1 MPLTVKDILEKT
13 FKRTFKGYDED
24 EVDKF
29 LDQIIDEY
37 KALQSEIISL
47 KEELAAAN
55 EQVGKV
61 KHTEET
67 IMKTLVSAQ
76 KTSERIIG
84 EATHKAELMIS
95 SAESTAKNRLAQYQ
109 RELAEGQNRLDEL
122 KTCAQGFASSFASM
136 VNEQAAYFEKTYR
149 NYFGQD
155 FAPLGGINTD
165 ALEKLDKDLA
175 ESLKDMGMDSD
186 EIKNSGGADD
196 DEPMTQGVGERAE
209 EPVRLDSMEVK
220 QAAQSGEPVRLSPGE
235 DGYMELHEINKAL
248 SEIEKGKD
256 FDESAPMDK
265 QSAQGASG
273 DGAYGEYSWL
283 YDAEDQP
290 DATGPVFK
298 DAKEEEEFKSLIDE
312 LIE

>member
-13 FKRTFKGYDED
+13 FKRSFKGYDED

-37 KALQSEIISL
+37 KSLQGEIASL
-47 KEELAAAN
+47 KDELAAAK

-95 SAESTAKNRLAQYQ
+95 SAESTAKNRLSQYK

-122 KTCAQGFASSFASM
+122 KACAQGFASSYANM

-149 NYFGQD
+149 SYFGQD

-175 ESLKDMGMDSD
+175 ESLKDMGVDTD
-186 EIKNSGGADD
+186 ESRNVLESYNETPI
-196 DEPMTQGVGERAE
+196 TQAAGE
-209 EPVRLDSMEVK
+209 EPEAPVLGIEPDAPAG
-220 QAAQSGEPVRLSPGE
+220 QPGEPVRLSPGE
-235 DGYMELHEINKAL
+235 DGYMELYEINKAL
-248 SEIEKGKD
+248 DEIEKGMASQ
-256 FDESAPMDK
+256 EGTPADK
-265 QSAQGASG
+265 QSAEGG
-273 DGAYGEYSWL
+273 PDNTYGEYSWL

-298 DAKEEEEFKSLIDE
+298 DQKEEEEFKSLIDE
-312 LIE
+312 IIE